1 MTSETLSPELGYD
14 HIALRTKVLQ
24 FRAVEKVILSLSNQ
38 HRALEEDLPA
48 LALTA
53 IDVAIEQLEP
63 TRKALLR
70 ELPAIV
76 QGSPLHVWISETH
89 GLGSG
94 LWLLLGSMP
103 PIGEFK
109 TPAAVWKYTG
119 LDVRDGKAPKRVDG
133 VRLGFAPIR
142 RAYAIMRVADPVVK
156 VGGPYREIYDN
167 RRAHTLGTHPPMFTE
182 GELADPECEI
192 CQEAIQKTEEL
203 RAERDFTRERQAP
216 SMDCANL
223 GGVHWSDGHRH
234 ADAKRFVA
242 KAILCDAWRV
252 ARGQPPRVSHSTLA
266 APTRSAPQEA
276 GS

>member
-1 MTSETLSPELGYD
+1 MSDQPRDLGYD

-24 FRAVEKVILSLSNQ
+24 FRAVEKVMLSLTNQ
-38 HRALEEDLPA
+38 CRALGEDLPA
-48 LALTA
+48 VALTA
-53 IDVAIEQLEP
+53 VDIAIEQLKP
-63 TRKALLR
+63 IRKALLR

-76 QGSPLHVWISETH
+76 QDSPLDDWISKTH

-119 LDVRDGKAPKRVDG
+119 LDVRDGKAPKRVEG

-156 VGGPYREIYDN
+156 VGGPYRETYDR
-167 RRAHTLGTHPPMFTE
+167 RRAHTLKTHPRMFTE
-182 GELADPECEI
+182 GELADPECQI
-192 CQEAIQKTEEL
+192 CQDAMQKTEEL
-203 RAERDFTRERQAP
+203 RSEREFTRERQAP
-216 SMDCANL
+216 AMDCANL

-252 ARGQPPRVSHSTLA
+252 ARGQPPRVGQGTTTAHTRPA
-266 APTRSAPQEA
+266 AQEA
-276 GS
+276 TS

>member
-1 MTSETLSPELGYD
+1 MSDQPPELGYD
-14 HIALRTKVLQ
+14 HVALRTKVLQ
-24 FRAVEKVILSLSNQ
+24 FRAVEKIVLSLRNQ
-38 HRALEEDLPA
+38 LRALGEDLPA

-53 IDVAIEQLEP
+53 IDVAIEQLKP

-76 QGSPLHVWISETH
+76 KGSPLDVWISDTH

-119 LDVRDGKAPKRVDG
+119 LDVRDGKAPRRVEG

-156 VGGPYREIYDN
+156 VGGPYRESYDK
-167 RRAHTLGTHPPMFTE
+167 RRAHTLETHPPMFSE
-182 GELADPECEI
+182 GELADPGCEI
-192 CQEAIQKTEEL
+192 CQEAIEETEKL
-203 RAERDFTRERQAP
+203 RAERNFTRERQAP
-216 SMDCANL
+216 AMDCANR

-252 ARGQPPRVSHSTLA
+252 ARGQPPRVGQGTNA
-266 APTRSAPQEA
+266 AHTRQAAQEPTS
-276 GS
+276 